1 MKTLALPGMKLGL
14 LVSLVGSFCP
24 FLPYAPEPHRYWLWV
39 LAVALV
45 GAVAWG
51 RRDAVRGDA
60 MLSQVFGLVAFAL
73 GLVAVR
79 FFYDPSFLLQKP
91 LGSSAMFAGI
101 LAWRALVIESR
112 NRYIAAYGATEGND
126 PWWRS

>member
-1 MKTLALPGMKLGL
+1 MKTLALPGMKMGL
-14 LVSLVGSFCP
+14 LVCLVGIFCTG
-24 FLPYAPEPHRYWLWV
+24 LPYAPEPHRYWLWV
-39 LAVALV
+39 LSVALV

-51 RRDAVRGDA
+51 RRAAVRGDA
-60 MLSQVFGLVAFAL
+60 MLLQMFGLVGLAL

-79 FFYDPSFLLQKP
+79 FVYDPVFLMQKP
-91 LGSSAMFAGI
+91 LGTWSMVAGI
-101 LAWRALVIESR
+101 LACRELVIESR

>member
-1 MKTLALPGMKLGL
+1 MKTLALPGMKMGL
-14 LVSLVGSFCP
+14 FVCLVGIICP

-39 LAVALV
+39 LAAGLV

-51 RRDAVRGDA
+51 RQEAIRGDA

-91 LGSSAMFAGI
+91 LGSMAMFAGMF
-101 LAWRALVIESR
+101 AWRELVVESR

>member
-14 LVSLVGSFCP
+14 VVCCVGITGL
-24 FLPYAPEPHRYWLWV
+24 FLPYAPEAYRYWAWAL
-39 LAVALV
+39 LV
-45 GAVAWG
+45 GLVGWAAWS
-51 RRDAVRGDA
+51 RWDAIRGDA
-60 MLSQVFGLVAFAL
+60 MLNQVFGLVALGL

-79 FFYDPSFLLQKP
+79 FFYDPSFLMQKP
-91 LGSSAMFAGI
+91 LGSWAMFASMI
-101 LAWRALVIESR
+101 AWRELVVESR